1 MRSHRQIVLATHN
14 PHKVEEF
21 QAIVAATRPDL
32 EVIAYDGPEPVEDGV
47 TFAENALIKAR
58 AAAAHTGLP
67 ALADDSGICVDVLGG
82 APGVFSAYWA
92 GHAKDAAAN
101 LNLLLDQLSDIARS
115 APHRAV
121 RLDDRA
127 GRARRTRRREQVV
140 EGRWPGRLATAA
152 SGDGRVRLRP
162 DLHPRRAAGRR
173 RAHGRRVVRRS
184 RRTRHPT
191 APARSRRSRRCSPSS
206 ERAVAQLGGRAVSR
220 IRLIP
225 D

>member
-1 MRSHRQIVLATHN
+1 LSERSEPKRRIVLATHN

-32 EVIAYDGPEPVEDGV
+32 QVIGYDGPEPVEDGV

-101 LNLLLDQLSDIARS
+101 LRLLLDQLSDIRD
-115 APHRAV
+115 PHRTAQFV
-121 RLDDRA
+121 STIALVVPPGSA
-127 GRARRTRRREQVV
+127 GSDADLEHVV
-140 EGRWPGRLATAA
+140 EGIWPGRLATEASGAGGFGYDPVFVPDGQPAGAERTVGEWTADEKNAA
-152 SGDGRVRLRP
+152 S
-162 DLHPRRAAGRR
+162 H
-173 RAHGRRVVRRS
+173 RS
-184 RRTRHPT
+184 RAFAALVPLL
-191 APARSRRSRRCSPSS
+191 A
-206 ERAVAQLGGRAVSR
+206 EL
-220 IRLIP
+220 
-225 D
+225 

>member
-1 MRSHRQIVLATHN
+1 MTERSETKRRIVLATHN

-32 EVIAYDGPEPVEDGV
+32 EVIGYDGPEPVEDGV

-92 GHAKDAAAN
+92 GHAKDASAN
-101 LNLLLDQLSDIARS
+101 LDLLLDQLSDVRD
-115 APHRAV
+115 PHRVASFV
-121 RLDDRA
+121 STIALVLPDGA
-127 GRARRTRRREQVV
+127 IEHVV

-152 SGDGRVRLRP
+152 SGGGGFGYDPIFVPDGQPVGSERTVGEWSAEEKN
-162 DLHPRRAAGRR
+162 AAS
-173 RAHGRRVVRRS
+173 HRS
-184 RRTRHPT
+184 R
-191 APARSRRSRRCSPSS
+191 AF
-206 ERAVAQLGGRAVSR
+206 VALVPLLST
-220 IRLIP
+220 I
-225 D
+225 